1 MHVYN
6 ESYRKM
12 DFLLCI
18 KLGKKK
24 TKPQKQKEAYY
35 FLEDMLSLS
44 RKGLMTKP
52 K

>member
-1 MHVYN
+1 MCMHVYN

-24 TKPQKQKEAYY
+24 DKATETERSVLLPRGHA
-35 FLEDMLSLS
+35 FPL
-44 RKGLMTKP
+44 
-52 K
+52 